1 MARGNRLPSA
11 CPQDR
16 GWTEAGLVTYTENY
30 SAAMQGTGAT
40 IVKVLRGTKPA
51 DIPFEQPASSFK
63 LIINTRTA
71 KALDITW
78 ENSDTLKI
86 EADAGS
92 RQSHRQSRLSTSVAK
107 VQLRSV

>member
-1 MARGNRLPSA
+1 MEMARGNRLPSA

-71 KALDITW
+71 KALDITVPPALLALAD
-78 ENSDTLKI
+78 EVI
-86 EADAGS
+86 E
-92 RQSHRQSRLSTSVAK
+92 
-107 VQLRSV
+107 